1 MLRSYVVIALRN
13 LMRDKLH
20 GSSRYNQIKNSEF
33 VLRKLYLPL
42 LNAPSS
48 VVNLGKAQIPVWSG
62 GRWIPAIYPL
72 GTDSPSEPLAQL
84 RGDK

>member
-42 LNAPSS
+42 LNAPLFRCKSGEGTNS
-48 VVNLGKAQIPVWSG
+48 RVVWRQMDSCNL
-62 GRWIPAIYPL
+62 PARDGQPL
-72 GTDSPSEPLAQL
+72 GTLGPIE
-84 RGDK
+84 RR